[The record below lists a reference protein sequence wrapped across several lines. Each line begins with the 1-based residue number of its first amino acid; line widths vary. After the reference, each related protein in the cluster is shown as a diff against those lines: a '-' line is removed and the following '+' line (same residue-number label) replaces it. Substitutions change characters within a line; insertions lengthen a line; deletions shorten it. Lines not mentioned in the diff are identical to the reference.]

1 MYFFAT
7 LFGVVPLGWMRGV
20 GRAALS
26 GLFPFFRR
34 QRLIAEESLAL
45 AYGDEKTVAEQGRI
59 LRECFVSIV
68 DNGAEV
74 LYYYL
79 YHPEKLSAVMSVSGR
94 ERLDAALARGRGVLM
109 VAAHYGNF
117 PLMVMHMA
125 LLGYP
130 VSVVVRPLRDA
141 RAEGFLYKKG
151 IAGRFETI
159 YSMPRAKC
167 VARVLRALGENR
179 IVFILADQNF
189 GSTGGVYVDFFGR
202 PAATAPGPVIFARRS
217 GAAVLPVFTYR
228 KDRDRHQVDIHAPFI
243 LQEKDSEEETLRYN
257 MAGLTRI
264 IEREIRRRPR
274 EWAWM
279 HRRWKN
285 RPPGRKTN
293 ETENQ

>member
-1 MYFFAT
+1 MYFFAA
-7 LFGVVPLGWMRGV
+7 LFGVVPLGWMRRV
-20 GRAALS
+20 ARAALF
-26 GLFPFFRR
+26 GLSPFFRS
-34 QRLIAEESLAL
+34 QRLIAQESLAL
-45 AYGDEKTVAEQGRI
+45 AYGNEKTAAEQRRI
-59 LRECFVSIV
+59 LRECFVNIV

-74 LYYYL
+74 IYYYL
-79 YHPEKLSAVMSVSGR
+79 YHPEKLRAVMTVSGR
-94 ERLDAALARGRGVLM
+94 ERLDAARARGRGVLA

-130 VSVVVRPLRDA
+130 VSVVVRPLRDPK
-141 RAEGFLYKKG
+141 AEGFLYKKG

-167 VARVLRALGENR
+167 VARVLRALDENR

-189 GSTGGVYVDFFGR
+189 GSTGGIYVDFFGR

-217 GAAVLPVFTYR
+217 GAVVLPVFTYR
-228 KDRDRHQVDIHAPFI
+228 QDQNRHQVDIHEPFV
-243 LQEKDSEEETLRYN
+243 LQEKGDEEETLHYN

-264 IEREIRRRPR
+264 IEREIRQRPR

-285 RPPGRKTN
+285 RPSGNKIDEP
-293 ETENQ
+293 ENQ